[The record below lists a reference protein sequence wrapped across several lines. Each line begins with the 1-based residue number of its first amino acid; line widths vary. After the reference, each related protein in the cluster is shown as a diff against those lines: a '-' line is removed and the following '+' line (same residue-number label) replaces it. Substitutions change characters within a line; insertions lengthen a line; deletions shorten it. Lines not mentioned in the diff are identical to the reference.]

1 MYRRQKSWQKGKQ
14 SQSTARLKN
23 ETEVWKHHRKKHI
36 SVFFFIYFSG
46 DPLVDLIPIYLDVF
60 RGDSYLLKKFLESYK
75 LPFASNISRYEST
88 EGDQKFGRLSYV
100 AM

>member
-1 MYRRQKSWQKGKQ
+1 M
-14 SQSTARLKN
+14 LFLF
-23 ETEVWKHHRKKHI
+23 VVI